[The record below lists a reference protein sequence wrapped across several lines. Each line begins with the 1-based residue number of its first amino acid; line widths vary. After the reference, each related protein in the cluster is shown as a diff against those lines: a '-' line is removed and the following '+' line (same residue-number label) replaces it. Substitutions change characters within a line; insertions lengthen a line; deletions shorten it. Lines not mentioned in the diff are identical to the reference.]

1 MNAKSLQSFL
11 TLCDS
16 MDCSLLAS
24 SVYGI
29 LQARVLECVAMLS
42 SRGLSPNPGIEPE
55 FLKSPALAGM
65 FFTTSTTWE
74 LLHIQNIYTHI
85 QILYTY
91 PEYIYMEYTCIS
103 RISIH
108 IQNIYISRIYLY
120 ISRVYI
126 HI

>member
-1 MNAKSLQSFL
+1 MNAKSLQSCL

-29 LQARVLECVAMLS
+29 LQARVLECVALLS
-42 SRGLSPNPGIEPE
+42 SRGLSPNAGIEPE

-74 LLHIQNIYTHI
+74 LLHIQNIYIHI

-91 PEYIYMEYTCIS
+91 PEYIYRIYT
-103 RISIH
+103 H
-108 IQNIYISRIYLY
+108 IQNIYTYPE
-120 ISRVYI
+120 YI

>member
-1 MNAKSLQSFL
+1 MRIV
-11 TLCDS
+11 T
-16 MDCSLLAS
+16 S
-24 SVYGI
+24 SPPPTHPPRKTEFSNQEPPKEALV
-29 LQARVLECVAMLS
+29 RVLAEHCMNDLFLCNA
-42 SRGLSPNPGIEPE
+42 GIEPE

-74 LLHIQNIYTHI
+74 LLHIQNIYIHI

-91 PEYIYMEYTCIS
+91 PEYIYIEYTCIS
-103 RISIH
+103 RIYIH